1 MKLSNERIAGIL
13 PLFFAILM
21 IALCRLLPH
30 PWNFVPVSAS
40 AIFGGIYLNKK
51 WAFILPIA
59 SMIIADMVL
68 GFSLTDIPFVYGSI
82 LLSAGIGI
90 WISSKRENKPVFAFS
105 VLFGTLSSSVIFY
118 LITNFGAWLTLSMYT
133 KDFNGLIQSYV
144 MALPFFK
151 NSVAGDLFFIS
162 VFVTAYEFTTILVK
176 KVYNKPAGVVAK

>member
-1 MKLSNERIAGIL
+1 MKLSKERIAGIL
-13 PLFFAILM
+13 PVFFAILM

-59 SMIIADMVL
+59 SMIVADIVL
-68 GFSLTDIPFVYGSI
+68 GFSLTDMPFVYGSI
-82 LLSAGIGI
+82 LLSVGIGI
-90 WISSKRENKPVFAFS
+90 WISSKRENKPAFAAYS
-105 VLFGTLSSSVIFY
+105 VFGTLGSSVIFY
-118 LITNFGAWLTLSMYT
+118 LITNFGAWLTLSMYS

-162 VFVTAYEFTTILVK
+162 VFITAYELTNILVTK
-176 KVYNKPAGVVAK
+176 MYNKPAGVVAK